1 MDHPLDRGKFGLSN
15 VYNLTVSTC
24 AFILKKKFFIP
35 LVSKC
40 AFISEKN
47 FHPNSFKMCLNTKK
61 SFFIL
66 TLMMSLFYSTPQK
79 TAVLKCAFIF
89 WNFPS
94 NVNDVIILLKKQLTF
109 VYTSLTFHN
118 TQHKLLLHSVK
129 KDLIRAFL
137 PKYIIFLH
145 RNNCWCISILYFCI
159 YILNRE
165 ISGLCKYLDT

>member
-118 TQHKLLLHSVK
+118 TQHKLLLHFVK
-129 KDLIRAFL
+129 KRFDKGFSAEIYYLFASEQL
-137 PKYIIFLH
+137 LMYLHPIFLH
-145 RNNCWCISILYFCI
+145 LYFESRNI
-159 YILNRE
+159 RIV
-165 ISGLCKYLDT
+165 